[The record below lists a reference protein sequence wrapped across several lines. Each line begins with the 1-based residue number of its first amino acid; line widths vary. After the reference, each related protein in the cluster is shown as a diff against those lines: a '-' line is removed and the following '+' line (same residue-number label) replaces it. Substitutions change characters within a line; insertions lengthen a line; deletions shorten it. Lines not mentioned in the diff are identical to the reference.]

1 MLLRF
6 LLVPLPILQ
15 SCGRDCAERSELLS
29 ELSIES
35 DKRDSVGLPNEWI
48 YLSVVG
54 QVQLQHQF
62 RIT

>member
-1 MLLRF
+1 MLLHF
-6 LLVPLPILQ
+6 LLVPLPIFQ

-48 YLSVVG
+48 LPEV
-54 QVQLQHQF
+54 
-62 RIT
+62 